1 MPSVLPA
8 VRAELAERFIFNF
21 RVPPASLRSFL
32 PVSWL
37 VPQEIN
43 GWAVASYCLL
53 DLRNITIAPLPP
65 KAGLHSLSCAPRF
78 AVLDHSVEPPRPAVF
93 LTERYTNS
101 SFAAWFTSLG
111 FSAPHPYLKAIIKAE
126 DNLWRIEAAQPQSK
140 PVFEATVHR
149 TQQCDSQLWNTT
161 GEFADFIAQG
171 VSSYGLSIRGSRLTM
186 LDLHKQDGVYEPLE
200 IETIGGS
207 AIDEWQKAGAVFDSA
222 FRTSGGRYEWTY
234 RGLTDENSED

>member
-1 MPSVLPA
+1 MPSILPA

-21 RVPPASLRSFL
+21 RMPPAVLRQFL

-37 VPQEIN
+37 APQEIE

-78 AVLDHSVEPPRPAVF
+78 AVMDESVNPPRPAVF
-93 LTERYTNS
+93 LTERQTNS
-101 SFAAWFTSLG
+101 AFGAWFTSLG
-111 FSAPHPYLKAIIKAE
+111 FSAPHPYVEAAIKGDSPWTIEAHIPQDETIFKAE
-126 DNLWRIEAAQPQSK
+126 VRRGENK
-140 PVFEATVHR
+140 
-149 TQQCDSQLWNTT
+149 SQLWNNTQA
-161 GEFADFIAQG
+161 FADFIAQG

-207 AIDEWQKAGAVFDSA
+207 AIEEWQNAGAIFDSA
-222 FRTSGGRYEWTY
+222 FRTFGGIYEWTY
-234 RGLTDENSED
+234 RGLTND